1 MPRIS
6 REKKEEVRKKI
17 LSVSKQLFFEN
28 GYYNTSTLLI
38 AQEVGVVEGTLF
50 NYFETKADIFLSS
63 ISENYFKN
71 TTSDEFLPPLKG
83 DVIDMILEYI
93 NDKVNSVLTLP
104 KKVLIELA
112 TASVSK
118 AMNKKDIVGELTLI
132 DRKYIKKLTNFI
144 DFLQEEHLVKET
156 SSSTLGECIFSIVM
170 MELFIYV
177 NIKSYTK
184 DDVISGIKEKIK
196 VLMVGHLVN
205 E

>member
-17 LSVSKQLFFEN
+17 LSVSKQLFIEN

-38 AQEVGVVEGTLF
+38 AQEVGVAEGTLF
-50 NYFETKADIFLSS
+50 NYFETKADIFLAS
-63 ISENYFKN
+63 ISENYFN
-71 TTSDEFLPPLKG
+71 SSATDEFLPSLKG
-83 DVIDMILEYI
+83 DVIDMLLDYI
-93 NDKVNSVLTLP
+93 NDKVSSVLKLP

-118 AMNKKDIVGELTLI
+118 AMKKKDVVGELTFI
-132 DRKYIKKLTNFI
+132 DRKYIKKLTDFI
-144 DFLQEEHLVKET
+144 DFLQKAHLVKET

-177 NIKSYTK
+177 NIQPYTK
-184 DDVISGIKEKIK
+184 DDVILGIKEKIT
-196 VLMVGHLVN
+196 VLMVGHVVH